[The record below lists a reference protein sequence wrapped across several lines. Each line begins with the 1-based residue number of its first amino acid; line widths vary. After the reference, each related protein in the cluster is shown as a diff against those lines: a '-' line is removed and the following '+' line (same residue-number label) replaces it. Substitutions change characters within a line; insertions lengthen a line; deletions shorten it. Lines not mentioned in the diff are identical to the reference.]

1 MIDIPKLASEI
12 VSPLS
17 DVTEE
22 ECNQITKYH
31 SLQTRRYSHI
41 DIAFTFTTVVLL
53 ALHTTAL
60 GLPNDNCMPYHTLP
74 PCHKTQC
81 YLFACRIHSE
91 LNTAPNNVECMVLI
105 CPVFPPPQEWS
116 GAVLPQGVW
125 LQPRRAHTAHS
136 LWDPDSD
143 PEDPCLVV
151 TCGRAA
157 DGTPLG
163 DTWILSV
170 NSLTSAPVSA

>member
-1 MIDIPKLASEI
+1 M
-12 VSPLS
+12 S
-17 DVTEE
+17 DVTED
-22 ECNQITKYH
+22 ECNQLPNYH
-31 SLQTRRYSHI
+31 SLQTRRYSHIGI

-60 GLPNDNCMPYHTLP
+60 GLPNDSCMAYHTLP
-74 PCHKTQC
+74 VTKLSVTCLH
-81 YLFACRIHSE
+81 
-91 LNTAPNNVECMVLI
+91 NTAPNNVECMVLI

-125 LQPRRAHTAHS
+125 LQPRIHHTAHS

-151 TCGRAA
+151 TCGMAV
-157 DGTPLG
+157 DFTPLS

-170 NSLTSAPVSA
+170 NSLTSAPVSAQFVGYL